1 MLEAAGQLT
10 EAVQLF
16 RQAQDWDSVAR
27 AIKQHALTLF
37 YQGRWQTINDW
48 YSGMP
53 TAIAASDTWLVYWRA
68 RALTAGDTL
77 RARGLLEVAFTR
89 FSRTDCRPALLG
101 LVKYGSR
108 KPKGALASFR
118 RGFSHARRPL
128 VKPVEMGSE

>member
-48 YSGMP
+48 YRVCRRRSP
-53 TAIAASDTWLVYWRA
+53 PAILGWFTGGLA
-68 RALTAGDTL
+68 RSRPAIPCVP
-77 RARGLLEVAFTR
+77 EVA
-89 FSRTDCRPALLG
+89 
-101 LVKYGSR
+101 GSR
-108 KPKGALASFR
+108 VHAVL
-118 RGFSHARRPL
+118 RGQR
-128 VKPVEMGSE
+128 